1 MAPFYV
7 LYTVQDLSDLLFAT
21 VGDSVLFAFCKSFR
35 SHNKTL
41 SPEILTCQFY
51 VKISN

>member
-7 LYTVQDLSDLLFAT
+7 LYTVQSLSDLLFAI
-21 VGDSVLFAFCKSFR
+21 GDALLLFAFCKSFR

-41 SPEILTCQFY
+41 SPERLTVLF
-51 VKISN
+51 

>member
-7 LYTVQDLSDLLFAT
+7 LYTVQSLSDLLFAIIG
-21 VGDSVLFAFCKSFR
+21 VSPLFAFCKSFR

-41 SPEILTCQFY
+41 SPERLTLLFLLLLN
-51 VKISN
+51 V